1 VRETD
6 VLVIG
11 SEGAGARAAIAAADA
26 GVAVTIVTKGRQA
39 RSGATLTGAA
49 DLDVD
54 SATLHRLIGRGD
66 PDDSPDAF
74 FRDIVIEG
82 KYLNDQPL
90 VEAHVGDVP
99 RRAEELLGWGLRIYD
114 LRQNPG
120 HSYPRNMYTSGHD
133 LAMLLRRETRKRA
146 ITVVEDTLVTDLLVA
161 DGRVVGAMALDLRS
175 GESDVLRAKAVVLAT
190 GGGHNLFSSTT
201 GPEDLTGDG
210 QAMAL
215 RAGAALVNM
224 EMTQFIPTTII
235 NPPMARGNLF
245 PFLLGPN
252 DGLHYW
258 LLNKKGERFMAR
270 WDPERM
276 ERSTRDLLSIGIMT
290 EVQEGRGGPEGGV
303 YYSLAHL
310 PKNLIEDFARWG
322 AKPFIKADWSAHGHN
337 FREVVDRLKAG
348 DAIEVSAAA
357 HFFMGGVQIN
367 ERTEAGLPGLFAAGE
382 VTGGI
387 HGANRLSGNAFTQI
401 VTQGARAGEEAAAFA
416 RREGDAPPPSPSALA
431 IAEERVESPLR
442 RNGGVVAFELRHEL
456 QEVADTRVGV
466 LRTGAGLEEAVTRI
480 EALRRD
486 ALPRV
491 SSRVRNRRFNPELVE
506 CLQVENMLTTLLAIA
521 RTALLR
527 EESRGAHFRRDFPQM
542 DNARWLC
549 NTIATLHGDTLELA
563 TAPVRI
569 TNLRPDGEGPPPA
582 RAGRLG
588 GGQEATR
595 EA

>member
-1 VRETD
+1 MRETD

-54 SATLHRLIGRGD
+54 SATLHRLLGRGD
-66 PDDSPDAF
+66 PDDSPEAF
-74 FRDIVIEG
+74 FHDIVVEG
-82 KYLNDQPL
+82 KFLNDQPL
-90 VEAHVGDVP
+90 VEAHVEEAP
-99 RRAEELLGWGLRIYD
+99 RRAEELLQWGLRIYD

-133 LAMLLRRETRKRA
+133 LAMLLRRETRKRP

-161 DGRVVGAMALDLRS
+161 DGRAAGVMTLDLRS
-175 GESDVLRAKAVVLAT
+175 GESDVFHAKAVVLAT
-190 GGGHNLFSSTT
+190 GGGHNLYSSTT

-210 QAMAL
+210 QAIAL
-215 RAGAALVNM
+215 RAGVALVNM

-235 NPPMARGNLF
+235 SPPLARGNLF

-258 LLNKKGERFMAR
+258 LMNRKGERFMAR

-290 EVQEGRGGPEGGV
+290 EVLEGRGGPEGGV

-337 FREVVDRLKAG
+337 FRDVVDRLKAG
-348 DAIEVSAAA
+348 DAIEVGASA
-357 HFFMGGVQIN
+357 HFFMGGVQID
-367 ERTEAGLPGLFAAGE
+367 EHTQTELPGLFAAGE
-382 VTGGI
+382 VTGGT

-401 VTQGARAGEEAAAFA
+401 ITQGARAGEAAAAFA
-416 RREGDAPPPSPSALA
+416 QREGDAPPPGPTGLA
-431 IAEERVESPLR
+431 AAEERIEAPLR
-442 RNGGVVAFELRHEL
+442 RDGGDVVFELRREL
-456 QEVADTRVGV
+456 QELADTRVGV
-466 LRTGAGLEEAVTRI
+466 LRTGDGLAEAIARI
-480 EALRRD
+480 EGLQRD
-486 ALPRV
+486 LLPRV
-491 SSRVRNRRFNPELVE
+491 SSRARTRRFNPEWLE
-506 CLQVENMLTTLLAIA
+506 CLQVENTLTMLLAIT
-521 RTALLR
+521 RSALLR
-527 EESRGAHFRRDFPQM
+527 EESRGAHYRRDFPEM
-542 DNARWLC
+542 DNTRWLR
-549 NTIATLHGDTLELA
+549 NTIVALRGESLELS
-563 TAPVRI
+563 TTPVRI
-569 TNLRPDGEGPPPA
+569 TRLQPDGASDGA
-582 RAGRLG
+582 
-588 GGQEATR
+588 
-595 EA
+595 